1 MTRILSILWLLLSS
15 GASFGQTHL
24 AGQTNIAIRNNEPNF
39 QLLTT
44 KDKVIGFRTVSEQLI
59 SQQRTVQVLVADKD
73 LNLEATVAFDL
84 QPFQN
89 LQAVD
94 LEGDDLYFLS
104 FYLQKDKLI
113 RERHVYRYNI
123 MTQELAQ
130 HEIKGL
136 TPVYFPNYRLDR
148 APAGNGINQV
158 GTMGFNAF
166 QVMDGK
172 ALMAGKVDNML
183 LLQAFDLESQ
193 QLIKEEFIQADL
205 HLLTFQKDPTSK
217 TLHLG
222 VRHDDPKG
230 LNKTTHYEFDQEGQ
244 LIQDYSLEPWR
255 EKNTVNRDLKFVSNP
270 YEKYFFGIYGP
281 RRNEAS
287 TGMYLYRMES
297 IGEDHVF
304 NFDFTSLTSFH
315 DHLLPDAK
323 TLKTKQ
329 VERNKK
335 RGKPTPIKN
344 QILINSFE
352 HHDKGFLVYLN
363 QYSHFHSPR
372 ANYNINK
379 YMKYYS
385 NSQVDRYDRYS
396 PILPPNPQTPH
407 TPSFTR
413 VPREFTYLSGQFL
426 HLDEEANIIW
436 DISIPFPR
444 KFSYRS
450 LPLAS
455 YHWEGDN
462 LSYLMLSEDK
472 LFASR
477 FQDGTAV
484 YLNRSINLDQIA
496 EGAGSISQRTLVLQH
511 LEGHSYLLSG
521 QKKISE
527 NGENKQFF
535 FLKRVEVE

>member
-1 MTRILSILWLLLSS
+1 MTRYLLLLCFLLISE
-15 GASFGQTHL
+15 ASFGQTHL
-24 AGQTNIAIRNNEPNF
+24 TKQTNIGIRNNEPNF

-44 KDKVIGFRTVSEQLI
+44 KNKVIGFRMISEQQLMN
-59 SQQRTVQVLVADKD
+59 QQRTVQVLVADKN
-73 LNLEATVAFDL
+73 LNLESTVTFEL
-84 QPFQN
+84 QPYEN

-94 LEGDDLYFLS
+94 LDGDNLCFLS
-104 FYLQKDKLI
+104 FYLQKDYRI
-113 RERHVYRYNI
+113 RHRHIYIYNLQ
-123 MTQELAQ
+123 THELAKQ
-130 HEIKGL
+130 EVKGFR
-136 TPVYFPNYRLDR
+136 PVYFPNYRLDK

-166 QVMDGK
+166 QVMEGK
-172 ALMAGKVDNML
+172 AFMAGMADNML
-183 LLQAFDLESQ
+183 LLQVFDLNSEF
-193 QLIKEEFIQADL
+193 LLKEEFIQADL
-205 HLLTFQKDPTSK
+205 HLLTFQKDPISK

-230 LNKTTHYEFDQEGQ
+230 LNKTTHYEFDQDGK
-244 LIQDYSLEPWR
+244 LIQDFSLEPWR

-287 TGMYLYRMES
+287 TGMYFYRVES

-304 NFDFTSLTSFH
+304 NYDFTNLTSFH

-352 HHDKGFLVYLN
+352 QNEKGFLVYLN
-363 QYSHFHSPR
+363 QYSHFHNPR
-372 ANYNINK
+372 ASYNINK

-396 PILPPNPQTPH
+396 PILPPNSQTPH

-426 HLDEEANIIW
+426 HLDEEANILW

-444 KFSYRS
+444 NFSYRS

-472 LFASR
+472 LFASK

-484 YLNRSINLDQIA
+484 YLNRPINLDQICRR
-496 EGAGSISQRTLVLQH
+496 SKQYLQKDAC
-511 LEGHSYLLSG
+511 LAAPRGPQLLTIRPKEDRG
-521 QKKISE
+521 
-527 NGENKQFF
+527 GW
-535 FLKRVEVE
+535 